1 MLQGFANVNRYDDK
15 HLISNEVTDKT
26 QPPLKAMYNVQSP
39 SRNTDCPSSSKP
51 AMANRL
57 LDWFS
62 VVMADSKHR
71 RQHPK
76 PKGRKTYGIKAAVCE
91 INIIQL
97 TYRNVLKFLYLLTNS
112 AFPFIKNFVVTIAI
126 DSQGSC

>member
-1 MLQGFANVNRYDDK
+1 MLQALANANRYDDK
-15 HLISNEVTDKT
+15 HLMSNEITDKT
-26 QPPLKAMYNVQSP
+26 QPPLKAMYNVQPP
-39 SRNTDCPSSSKP
+39 SRNTDCPSSSNP

-76 PKGRKTYGIKAAVCE
+76 PKGRKIHGINFNTAVCE
-91 INIIQL
+91 INTFDVPERYKICKRI
-97 TYRNVLKFLYLLTNS
+97 R
-112 AFPFIKNFVVTIAI
+112 
-126 DSQGSC
+126 

>member
-1 MLQGFANVNRYDDK
+1 MFYIQDFAIANRYDDK
-15 HLISNEVTDKT
+15 HLSNKVDKS
-26 QPPLKAMYNVQSP
+26 QFKSIYNVQ

-62 VVMADSKHR
+62 VVMMDSKHR

-76 PKGRKTYGIKAAVCE
+76 SKGKEECM
-91 INIIQL
+91 
-97 TYRNVLKFLYLLTNS
+97 LK
-112 AFPFIKNFVVTIAI
+112 
-126 DSQGSC
+126 